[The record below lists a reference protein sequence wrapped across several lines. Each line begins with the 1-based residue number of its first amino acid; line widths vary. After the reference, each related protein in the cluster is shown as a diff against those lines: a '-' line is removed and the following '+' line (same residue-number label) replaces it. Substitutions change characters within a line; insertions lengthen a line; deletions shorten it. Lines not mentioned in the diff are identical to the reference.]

1 MYKQGEMADGL
12 YIIREG
18 EFQMVCK
25 IPTKD
30 SVSGKKFLVQRE
42 KTKQVDV
49 TLSLLKCIGYYIFIS
64 YPS

>member
-1 MYKQGEMADGL
+1 MYKQGDLADGL

-25 IPTKD
+25 IPTRE
-30 SVSGKKFLVQRE
+30 SVYGKKFLVQRE

-49 TLSLLKCIGYYIFIS
+49 SLFK
-64 YPS
+64 